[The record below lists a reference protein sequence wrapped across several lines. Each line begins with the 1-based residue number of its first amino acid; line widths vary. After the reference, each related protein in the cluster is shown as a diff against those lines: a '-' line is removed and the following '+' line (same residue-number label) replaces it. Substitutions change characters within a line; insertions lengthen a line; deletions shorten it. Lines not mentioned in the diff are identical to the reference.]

1 MAQNQSY
8 HHLDALERGWIAHWL
23 ATEMPLQEIARA
35 LGRSVRTISA
45 EIKRN
50 SCGGVY
56 LACDAQQLAERR
68 RHEARAKSAKMKR
81 PEIREFVTA
90 KLRLRWSPDQIAGR
104 LKREFPHDPRR
115 RISAPTIYHWLATDD
130 HGASWSRLL
139 RGRKRRK
146 PRAISPEKQHCA
158 IAGRPEIVNA
168 RERVGD
174 WEGDTIVGWG
184 GRASL
189 VSLVERVSG
198 YAELIA
204 VENRLSATVIGAVQ
218 RRLRPLP
225 PETRKTLTF
234 DNGSEFAN
242 YAELTAGLGLDI
254 YFAAPHCP
262 WQRGS
267 NEHFNRLVRDF
278 FPKGT
283 DLRGLNR
290 RKLAEVQRLLN
301 QRPRKRLEYQT
312 PDEFLAETCRRTLD
326 T

>member
-1 MAQNQSY
+1 MARNSSY
-8 HHLDALERGWIAHWL
+8 HHLDALERSFIADFRAAGETL
-23 ATEMPLQEIARA
+23 AAIARA

-45 EIKRN
+45 ELKRN
-50 SCGGVY
+50 SHGGVY
-56 LACDAQQLAERR
+56 LACEAQTLAARR
-68 RHEARAKSAKMKR
+68 RHAARAKSAKMQR
-81 PEIREFVTA
+81 PAIREFVLQ

-104 LKREFPHDPRR
+104 LKREFPDDARR

-146 PRAISPEKQHCA
+146 PRTISPDKRRHA
-158 IAGRPEIVNA
+158 IVGRPEIVNA
-168 RERVGD
+168 RERIGD

-204 VENRLSATVIGAVQ
+204 VEDRRSATVIGAV
-218 RRLRPLP
+218 RRRMQTLEPELRQ
-225 PETRKTLTF
+225 TLTF

-242 YAELTAGLGLDI
+242 HAELKAGLGLDI
-254 YFAAPHCP
+254 YFATPHSP

-267 NEHFNRLVRDF
+267 NEHLNGLVREF

-283 DLRGLNR
+283 DFRGLNR
-290 RKLAEVQRLLN
+290 RKLAEVQRLFN
-301 QRPRKRLEYQT
+301 QRPRKRLNYQT
-312 PDEFLAETCRRTLD
+312 PDEVLAEWRRRTID